1 MSTLWGML
9 IVLLPK
15 ISEMSL
21 CTGELTPE
29 GDCLGN
35 KVFYKGQ
42 EANYEPVGLV
52 IQFKRRVPKG

>member
-1 MSTLWGML
+1 
-9 IVLLPK
+9 
-15 ISEMSL
+15 MSL
-21 CTGELTPE
+21 YTGELTPE

-52 IQFKRRVPKG
+52 IQFKRKVPKG